1 MRRWLVFFLLA
12 VLPLQFSW
20 AAVAGYCQHEK
31 VAARIAHF
39 GHHEHDHEAALHA
52 AHADGADHG
61 DGQAPAADHDH
72 AAHAKKAPLA
82 MDDDCGSCHQGC
94 SQPVPMQ
101 AQSALIVPRAPQV
114 AVLAALHD
122 SFIPAVPVR
131 PDRRIA

>member
-1 MRRWLVFFLLA
+1 MRRWLVLFLLA

-39 GHHEHDHEAALHA
+39 GHHDHDHEAIQHA
-52 AHADGADHG
+52 AHASHEA
-61 DGQAPAADHDH
+61 ASADHDH
-72 AAHAKKAPLA
+72 EAHAKKTPLA

-101 AQSALIVPRAPQV
+101 EQSSLIVPCAPQV
-114 AVLAALHD
+114 AVLPALHD

-131 PDRRIA
+131 PDRRLA